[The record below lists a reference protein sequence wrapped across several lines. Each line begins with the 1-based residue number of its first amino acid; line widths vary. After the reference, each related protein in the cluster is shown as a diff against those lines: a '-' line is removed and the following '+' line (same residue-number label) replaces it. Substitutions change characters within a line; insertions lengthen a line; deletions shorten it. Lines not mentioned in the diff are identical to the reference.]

1 MSAYVLSGSVD
12 TIDLSREPPGR
23 DSLPAIVGVGIHY
36 VGASSFFS
44 RRIVALD
51 NGEGGKGIYHGC
63 YFERCLI
70 EATSEYFSHCC
81 FADCIFTC
89 EPREQ
94 RQREM
99 WARMCLFIVKE
110 GM

>member
-1 MSAYVLSGSVD
+1 MSDAYVLSGSVD
-12 TIDLSREPPGR
+12 TVDLSRGVPGR
-23 DSLPAIVGVGIHY
+23 DSPPAIAVVGIHY

-51 NGEGGKGIYHGC
+51 NGEGGKGMYHGC

-70 EATSEYFSHCC
+70 EAASEYFSHCC

-89 EPREQ
+89 EHGGQSAYE
-94 RQREM
+94 
-99 WARMCLFIVKE
+99 ARMCLFIVKE